1 LKLLKVQLRW
11 MLALT
16 LSCLT
21 VSAVQARQHSG
32 MNMSVGDA
40 QAAGTPEV
48 TGKILPGLGN
58 WHHPITTKSAEAQA
72 FFDQGLTLVY
82 AFNFDE
88 AKRSFQRASQLDP
101 TAAMPYWG
109 LALAFG
115 PSYNGGT
122 FVRPDNEKAGYDALQ
137 QAKKLATVGP
147 ENERA
152 YIDALSKLFA
162 GDEGADTAKLATN
175 YIPAARE
182 LKNKYPDDP
191 DAATLYAAVLMDLHS
206 RKLWTSD
213 GAPSADTMEI
223 IDVFE
228 DVLRRWPDHPGAN
241 HLYIHTMEASP
252 FAERA
257 LPSARRLET
266 LVPAAG
272 HLVHMPAHI
281 YMRTGDYS
289 AATKSNADAIATDRN
304 YVKYLRELGTTNPG
318 YQLSYAEHNY
328 SFLTA
333 AAGMSGEYE
342 PALKSAKELAAEA
355 APLLADY
362 AFAEAYMVNT
372 MLVPAR
378 FAKWDDVLAI
388 TAPDTNLKGLTFY
401 LHYVRGCAFA
411 AKKQTQQ
418 AEAERDAMEQ
428 VYKELPPGPAFR
440 MMPNDWSTLHDMA
453 AGALNARIAIA
464 HGDFTAAI
472 EKWRAAIAAE
482 DHMIYHEPPDWYYP
496 MRESL
501 GATLL
506 RAGQPAEAEKVF
518 RDDLSR
524 NPRSPRSLFGLWK
537 ALEAEQ
543 KPVDA
548 DWARRSFEAA
558 WRGAANQLRIE
569 DF

>member
-1 LKLLKVQLRW
+1 MKISSRW
-11 MLALT
+11 ILAFALG
-16 LSCLT
+16 CFG
-21 VSAVQARQHSG
+21 VSAVQGRQHSG
-32 MNMSVGDA
+32 MGMTANEA
-40 QAAGTPEV
+40 QSAGAPEV
-48 TGKILPGLGN
+48 TGKILQGLGN

-88 AKRSFQRASQLDP
+88 AVRSFKRASQLDAA
-101 TAAMPYWG
+101 AAMPYWG
-109 LALAFG
+109 LALALG

-122 FVRPDNEKAGYDALQ
+122 NVYGPNEKAAYEALQ
-137 QAKKLATVGP
+137 QAKKLAAVGP

-152 YIDALSKLFA
+152 YIDALSKLFS
-162 GDEGADTAKLATN
+162 DDDGADPAKLAHE

-182 LKNKYPDDP
+182 LRSKYPDDP
-191 DAATLYAAVLMDLHS
+191 DAATLYGAILMDLHS
-206 RKLWTSD
+206 RKLWSTD
-213 GAPSADTMEI
+213 GVPSEDTMEI
-223 IDVFE
+223 IAVFE

-281 YMRTGDYS
+281 YVRTGEYS
-289 AATKSNADAIATDRN
+289 AAVKSNADAIAADR
-304 YVKYLRELGTTNPG
+304 VYLRDLDTSNLG
-318 YQLSYAEHNY
+318 YRFAYAQHNY

-333 AAGMSGEYE
+333 AAEMAGEYE
-342 PALKSAKELAAEA
+342 LALKAAKELAADA
-355 APLLADY
+355 VPLIENLPG
-362 AFAEAYMVNT
+362 AEAYMVNPI
-372 MLVPAR
+372 LVPVR
-378 FAKWDDVLAI
+378 FARWDDVLALG
-388 TAPDTNLKGLTFY
+388 APDEKLKGLAFFR
-401 LHYVRGCAFA
+401 HYARGCAFA

-428 VYKELPPGPAFR
+428 IYKLLPAGHAFG
-440 MMPNDWSTLHDMA
+440 MMPNDWSTIYDMA
-453 AGALNARIAIA
+453 AGALSAQIALAR
-464 HGDFTAAI
+464 GDFAVAA
-472 EKWRAAIAAE
+472 EYWRAAITVE
-482 DHMIYHEPPDWYYP
+482 DHMVYHEPPDWYYP

-506 RAGQPAEAEKVF
+506 RAGQAAEAEKVF
-518 RDDLSR
+518 RDDLNR

-543 KPVDA
+543 KPADA

-558 WRGAANQLRIE
+558 WRGGANQLRIE

>member
-1 LKLLKVQLRW
+1 MSRW
-11 MLALT
+11 ILALA
-16 LSCLT
+16 LCCLG
-21 VSAVQARQHSG
+21 VSAQAQQHSG
-32 MNMSVGDA
+32 MNMPPSDA
-40 QAAGTPEV
+40 QAAATKEV
-48 TGKILPGLGN
+48 TGKILPGMGN

-101 TAAMPYWG
+101 AAAMPYWG
-109 LALAFG
+109 LALALG

-122 FVRPDNEKAGYDALQ
+122 FVYAPYEKDGFEALQ
-137 QAKKLATVGP
+137 KAKKLAAVGP

-152 YIDALSKLFA
+152 YIDTLLKLFSA
-162 GDEGADTAKLATN
+162 DEGADPAKLAQN

-182 LKNKYPDDP
+182 LRNKYPDDP

-213 GAPSADTMEI
+213 GAPSEDTMEI
-223 IDVFE
+223 IVVFE

-289 AATKSNADAIATDRN
+289 AAVKSNADAIAADRG
-304 YVKYLRELGTTNPG
+304 YLRSLGTTNRS
-318 YQLSYAEHNY
+318 YQFAYAEHNF

-333 AAGMSGEYE
+333 AAEMSGEYA
-342 PALKSAKELAAEA
+342 PAEKAAKDLAADAE
-355 APLLADY
+355 PLIADVAY
-362 AFAEAYMVNT
+362 AEGYMVNT

-388 TAPDTNLKGLTFY
+388 AAPDANLKGLTFFW
-401 LHYVRGCAFA
+401 HYVRGCAFA

-428 VYKELPPGPAFR
+428 VYKELPPGQAFR

-453 AGALNARIAIA
+453 AGALNARIAMA
-464 HGDFTAAI
+464 HGDFAAAI
-472 EKWRAAIAAE
+472 EKWRAAIAVE
-482 DHMIYHEPPDWYYP
+482 DHMVYHEPPDWYYP

-548 DWARRSFEAA
+548 DWARRSFETA

>member
-1 LKLLKVQLRW
+1 MKLSKVQCRW

-16 LSCLT
+16 LGCLA
-21 VSAVQARQHSG
+21 VSATEARQHSG
-32 MNMSVGDA
+32 MNMSATDA
-40 QAAGTPEV
+40 QAAGAAEV
-48 TGKILPGLGN
+48 TGKILPGMGS
-58 WHHPITTKSAEAQA
+58 WHHPITTKNADAQA

-88 AKRSFQRASQLDP
+88 AKRSFKRASQLDP
-101 TAAMPYWG
+101 SAAMPYWG
-109 LALAFG
+109 FALASG

-122 FVRPDNEKAGYDALQ
+122 VVPSVYEKAGYEALQ
-137 QAKKLATVGP
+137 QAKKLAAVGP

-152 YIDALSKLFA
+152 YIDALAKLFSP
-162 GDEGADTAKLATN
+162 DEGADQTKLALN

-182 LKNKYPDDP
+182 LRSKYPDDP

-213 GAPSADTMEI
+213 GAPSEDTMEI
-223 IDVFE
+223 IAVFE

-289 AATKSNADAIATDRN
+289 AAVKSNADAIASDGN
-304 YVKYLRELGTTNPG
+304 YVKYLRDLGTTNPG
-318 YQLSYAEHNY
+318 YQFSYAEHNY

-333 AAGMSGEYE
+333 AAEMSGEYE
-342 PALKSAKELAAEA
+342 PALKAAKELAADA
-355 APLLADY
+355 APLVADSPY
-362 AFAEAYMVNT
+362 VEAYMVNT
-372 MLVPAR
+372 MMAPAR

-388 TAPDTNLKGLTFY
+388 AAPDATLKGLTFFW
-401 LHYVRGCAFA
+401 HFARGCAFA

-428 VYKELPPGPAFR
+428 IYKELPVGKAFG

-464 HGDFTAAI
+464 HGNFASAI
-472 EKWRAAIAAE
+472 EKWRTAIAVE
-482 DHMIYHEPPDWYYP
+482 DHMVYHEPPDWYYP

-501 GATLL
+501 GATFL

-548 DWARRSFEAA
+548 DWAKRSFEAA
-558 WRGAANQLRIE
+558 WRGTANQLRIE

>member
-1 LKLLKVQLRW
+1 
-11 MLALT
+11 
-16 LSCLT
+16 
-21 VSAVQARQHSG
+21 
-32 MNMSVGDA
+32 MSMAANEV
-40 QAAGTPEV
+40 QAAGKPEV
-48 TGKILPGLGN
+48 TGKILQGMGN

-88 AKRSFQRASQLDP
+88 AVRSFKRASQLDP
-101 TAAMPYWG
+101 AAAMPYWG
-109 LALAFG
+109 LALALG

-122 FVRPDNEKAGYDALQ
+122 FVNPGNEKAGYEALQ
-137 QAKKLATVGP
+137 EAKKLAAVGP

-152 YIDALSKLFA
+152 YINALSKLFS
-162 GDEGADTAKLATN
+162 GDDAADSAKLAHD

-182 LKNKYPDDP
+182 LRSKYPDDP
-191 DAATLYAAVLMDLHS
+191 DAATLYGAVLMDLHS
-206 RKLWTSD
+206 RKLWASD
-213 GAPSADTMEI
+213 GVPSEDAIEI
-223 IDVFE
+223 MAVFE

-281 YMRTGDYS
+281 YMRTGEY
-289 AATKSNADAIATDRN
+289 AAAVKSNADAIAADCAYFRD
-304 YVKYLRELGTTNPG
+304 LGTANLG
-318 YQLSYAEHNY
+318 YQFAYAEHNY

-333 AAGMSGEYE
+333 AAEMSGEYE
-342 PALKSAKELAAEA
+342 PADKAAKELAADA
-355 APLLADY
+355 APLIENLPY
-362 AFAEAYMVNT
+362 VEAYMVNQV
-372 MLVPAR
+372 LVPVR
-378 FAKWDDVLAI
+378 FARWDDVLAI
-388 TAPDTNLKGLTFY
+388 TAPDAKLKGLTFFW
-401 LHYVRGCAFA
+401 HYARGCAFA

-418 AEAERDAMEQ
+418 AEAERDALEQ
-428 VYKELPPGPAFR
+428 TYKELPAGKAFG
-440 MMPNDWSTLHDMA
+440 MMPNDWSAMHDMA
-453 AGALNARIAIA
+453 SGALSARIVLAREDYA
-464 HGDFTAAI
+464 AAI
-472 EKWRAAIAAE
+472 EKWRAAIAVE
-482 DHMIYHEPPDWYYP
+482 DHMVYHEPPDWYYP

-501 GATLL
+501 GAALL
-506 RAGQPAEAEKVF
+506 RDGQGAEAEKVF

-543 KPVDA
+543 KPADA

>member
-1 LKLLKVQLRW
+1 LKLQFRM
-11 MLALT
+11 MLVLT
-16 LSCLT
+16 LGCLAMN
-21 VSAVQARQHSG
+21 AVQARQHSG
-32 MNMSVGDA
+32 MNMPTSDA
-40 QAAGTPEV
+40 QAAGAAEV

-101 TAAMPYWG
+101 SAAMPYWG

-122 FVRPDNEKAGYDALQ
+122 AVPPVYEKAGYEAVQ
-137 QAKKLATVGP
+137 KAKKLSAVGP

-152 YIDALSKLFA
+152 YIDALLKLFSA
-162 GDEGADTAKLATN
+162 DEGADTAKLATN
-175 YIPAARE
+175 YVPAARD

-213 GAPSADTMEI
+213 GAPSEDTMEI
-223 IDVFE
+223 IAVFE

-289 AATKSNADAIATDRN
+289 AAVKSNADAIASDRN

-318 YQLSYAEHNY
+318 YQLSYAEHNF

-333 AAGMSGEYE
+333 AGGMSGEYE
-342 PALKSAKELAAEA
+342 PALKAAKDLAQEA
-355 APLLADY
+355 APLIGEYDY
-362 AFAEAYMVNT
+362 AEAYMVNT
-372 MLVPAR
+372 MLAPAR

-388 TAPDTNLKGLTFY
+388 TAPDAKLKGLTFFW
-401 LHYVRGCAFA
+401 HYVRGCAFA

-428 VYKELPPGPAFR
+428 IYNELPPGKAFS

-453 AGALNARIAIA
+453 AAALNARIAIA
-464 HGDFTAAI
+464 HGDFASAI
-472 EKWRAAIAAE
+472 EKWRAAIAVE
-482 DHMIYHEPPDWYYP
+482 DHMVYHEPPDWYYP

-501 GATLL
+501 GATFL

-548 DWARRSFEAA
+548 DWARRSFEAT
-558 WRGAANQLRIE
+558 WRGTANQLRIE